1 MNKTVPKKN
10 KSKKAK
16 WSSEEA
22 LQIAKEQREVK
33 SKGERKRHIQLNA
46 GFQRPAWR
54 DEKAFF
60 NEQCIKLGENN
71 RRGKTRDIFRKT
83 GDIKGTFYPK
93 MVTIKGVNGRDLV
106 DAQEI
111 KKR

>member
-46 GFQRPAWR
+46 DFQRIAWR
-54 DEKAFF
+54 DKKAFF
-60 NEQCIKLGENN
+60 NEQSIKLEENN
-71 RRGKTRDIFRKT
+71 RRGKIRDIFRKT
-83 GDIKGTFYPK
+83 GNIKRIFCPK
-93 MVTIKGVNGRDLV
+93 MGTIKERNGRDLV
-106 DAQEI
+106 EAEEI